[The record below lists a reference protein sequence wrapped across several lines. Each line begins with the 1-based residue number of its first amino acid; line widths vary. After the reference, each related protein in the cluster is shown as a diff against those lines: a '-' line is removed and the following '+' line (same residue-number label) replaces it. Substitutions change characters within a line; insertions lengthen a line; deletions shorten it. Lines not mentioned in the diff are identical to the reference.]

1 MDEKLV
7 GMVSSHEPLSGGYM
21 LMAQQIEG
29 VSDCGWF

>member
-21 LMAQQIEG
+21 WMAQQIKG
-29 VSDCGWF
+29 VSNWG